1 MLIDPFTIVV
11 QLINFVILVVALKFV
26 LFDRIVRHM
35 DERQAQMAQQRSEAH
50 ERLEEAERKGRDL
63 DRRLEQIEHE
73 REGVLTEAREE
84 ARARRQELIETARHD
99 VDEQRA
105 RWWQAVE
112 DEQDQLVERIRAR
125 VGDEVVRLTGRA
137 LQDLADVE
145 LEERFLKAFE
155 DRFAAMSE
163 EDRQELR
170 GWLAEDG
177 HPTVVSTAELDDAQR
192 KRIRQLIG
200 DVADGDV
207 EVAFE
212 EDGSLAGGLEV
223 QVGGRAIGWTVDA
236 YLERLE
242 ETVRAS
248 LSQDRDAGDDAAS
261 Q

>member
-11 QLINFVILVVALKFV
+11 QLINFIILVVALKLV

-50 ERLEEAERKGRDL
+50 ERLEEAEQKRRDL

-73 REGVLTEAREE
+73 REGVLAEAREE

-125 VGDEVVRLTGRA
+125 VGEEVVRLTGRA

-192 KRIRQLIG
+192 TRIRQLIG

-242 ETVRAS
+242 EAVRGT